1 MLLLRSADINN
12 VTALAAIT
20 KIATAT
26 MTSGIVIEIILM
38 TNVLMFCTR
47 ISAIVTIRAAS
58 DSTRRI
64 SQTIHGAKS

>member
-47 ISAIVTIRAAS
+47 ISAIVTIRAVS